1 MSTDSGGDKLAEL
14 RARTDRQLIELIQR
28 TLDRALRGDRGQ
40 MQKTYNEAVRLLPIV
55 YRIGE
60 ADRSLIELKL
70 REIEDA
76 LENESRPMRA
86 YSAGG

>member
-28 TLDRALRGDRGQ
+28 TLDRALRDGRGQ

-60 ADRSLIELKL
+60 AERSLIELKL

-76 LENESRPMRA
+76 IENDSRPMRA
-86 YSAGG
+86 SSAGG